1 MPNIYTGSGAEARR
15 DIDIEKLTG
24 LNDLAI
30 AAKLEVE
37 KELSESRHNCAMMKI
52 AFDSAQQR
60 IAALNDLIG
69 AKDARI
75 AELENVLKGA
85 SAQLVDFNK
94 MVASMELERAE
105 LKAKIQ
111 HEQLMRDTLVQSA
124 ANEAESKSESI
135 Y

>member
-1 MPNIYTGSGAEARR
+1 MK
-15 DIDIEKLTG
+15 KLTG

-30 AAKLEVE
+30 AAKLTEEQKFKCLEVE
-37 KELSESRHNCAMMKI
+37 KELSDSHHNCAMMKI
-52 AFDSAQQR
+52 ANDAAQQR
-60 IAALNDLIG
+60 ITALNDLIG
-69 AKDARI
+69 AKDAKI

-94 MVASMELERAE
+94 LVASLELERAD

-135 Y
+135 YQR